1 VNVASAGDVFS
12 TSGISFAGAATYELS
27 FGARMIPQSG
37 TGVYV
42 EPQGVL
48 NAASFAVG
56 YPIAPGSFVAL
67 FGSGMG
73 TQTATATA
81 LPFPKLLGNVS
92 LTVNGIPAPLYF
104 VSPGFIKFVVPYGVT
119 GLTATIVVTAN
130 NVASNAVD
138 IPLAAS
144 APGIF
149 SLPQNGLG
157 DGALRHGNATIISAA
172 NPAKIGETIEMY
184 LTGMGGVTPAL
195 LDGAPAPLAEPL
207 ARVTG
212 PVAVTIGG
220 VPCEVAFSGLTPG
233 LAGLYQLNIK
243 IPAGLVPGS
252 YSLAVQTLEG
262 FTDMVNIWVGQ

>member
-1 VNVASAGDVFS
+1 
-12 TSGISFAGAATYELS
+12 
-27 FGARMIPQSG
+27 
-37 TGVYV
+37 
-42 EPQGVL
+42 
-48 NAASFAVG
+48 
-56 YPIAPGSFVAL
+56 
-67 FGSGMG
+67 
-73 TQTATATA
+73 
-81 LPFPKLLGNVS
+81 
-92 LTVNGIPAPLYF
+92 
-104 VSPGFIKFVVPYGVT
+104 
-119 GLTATIVVTAN
+119 
-130 NVASNAVD
+130 
-138 IPLAAS
+138 
-144 APGIF
+144 
-149 SLPQNGLG
+149 LG